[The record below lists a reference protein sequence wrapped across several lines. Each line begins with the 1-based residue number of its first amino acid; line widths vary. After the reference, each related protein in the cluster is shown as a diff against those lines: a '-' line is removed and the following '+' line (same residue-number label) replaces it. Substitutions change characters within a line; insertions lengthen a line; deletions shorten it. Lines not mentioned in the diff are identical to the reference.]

1 MIEGLTNSGS
11 LPVMQRVVQFAAQRH
26 RLIADN
32 VANVSTPDFR
42 PQDVSVA
49 EFEAALGQ
57 AVQNRRDRG
66 QQQFGPL
73 EVKSTDTVAVSPE
86 GLELRPRPAADNVLF
101 HDGND
106 RSIEKLMQDLVEN
119 FLTYR
124 TAVDLMNN
132 QFDMLDVAI
141 RERV

>member
-73 EVKSTDTVAVSPE
+73 EVKTTDTV
-86 GLELRPRPAADNVLF
+86 
-101 HDGND
+101 DG
-106 RSIEKLMQDLVEN
+106 K
-119 FLTYR
+119 
-124 TAVDLMNN
+124 
-132 QFDMLDVAI
+132 
-141 RERV
+141 